1 MADHVNIFR
10 IVDDCVEA
18 CYICGPCSKKEVVMI
33 QFNSTFFIPVDKI
46 DAATACLK
54 DNYLSEI
61 KKCCGEGNVM
71 LGRLLTAVEEDH
83 AGLTV
88 TARFAT
94 EADAE
99 VWDAKNGSLLRMQ
112 MGQALKLVQVLHF
125 SSMIE
130 IISL

>member
-1 MADHVNIFR
+1 MQ
-10 IVDDCVEA
+10 
-18 CYICGPCSKKEVVMI
+18 GSLL
-33 QFNSTFFIPVDKI
+33 QPV
-46 DAATACLK
+46 
-54 DNYLSEI
+54 
-61 KKCCGEGNVM
+61 
-71 LGRLLTAVEEDH
+71 
-83 AGLTV
+83 
-88 TARFAT
+88 FAT